1 MPSISSFLSD
11 LSRRKL
17 DTAASGRDG
26 WRDTLNLR
34 RFVLLKNSITQAE
47 TPPPSPSPLS
57 PIANIPARPS
67 KESSNNLDSEEAWL
81 ESVLENLE
89 KSDDNEVEVKVAAVD
104 EEFTLF
110 ESELDDPFE
119 CWISSYD
126 VYTVN
131 GPPFPLS
138 SDSYLSSPSVLPSF
152 QPPVSLQ
159 FLIDSSDCPFR
170 QDYVE
175 PRYPEADLDLP
186 LSDTSSDGDSEDD
199 DDDDDDGPPTPYSG
213 SQPSLREQPVV
224 EPQVYIE
231 PDMYFL
237 CPSELS
243 PPPHFQHC

>member
-47 TPPPSPSPLS
+47 TPPSPSPLS

-67 KESSNNLDSEEAWL
+67 TSNTLDSEEAWL
-81 ESVLENLE
+81 ESVLETLE
-89 KSDDNEVEVKVAAVD
+89 KSDNEVEVKVGAVD

-131 GPPFPLS
+131 GEHAPFPLS
-138 SDSYLSSPSVLPSF
+138 SDSFLSSPSVLPSF

-159 FLIDSSDCPFR
+159 FLIDSDCSFH

-213 SQPSLREQPVV
+213 SQPSLREQSVV

-237 CPSELS
+237 YPSELS
-243 PPPHFQHC
+243 SPPHFQHC